1 MLSKVRTYMYVHVC
15 MYMYVHVCTYVHT
28 ILYPGLTEDER
39 GNVHTSVL
47 EYRSLMCAWEQHR
60 SSERFNS

>member
-1 MLSKVRTYMYVHVC
+1 